1 MSSNKSQ
8 NKQRMQ
14 RSFNPI
20 SDFTSKY
27 CPEKRGEY
35 CKKTA
40 LLCSQTHYNDCPIF
54 KGQNTLRSW

>member
-1 MSSNKSQ
+1 
-8 NKQRMQ
+8 MQ